1 MVVTSALIPPL
12 RALGLRRGLVDG
24 PGRKTQARPVPYLG
38 GVAIVAAVI
47 ATLSTVQTF
56 EARLA
61 GVAAAAMLLGVVG
74 LLDDRHPL
82 GVDVRLA
89 AEVAAAAVVTAGGV
103 QVLVTDIPAVD
114 VVLTIIWLVAIT
126 NALNLLDNMDGV
138 AGSVA
143 LLSAVGI
150 AAPVIDDG
158 QRVIAVGAAGL
169 AGACAGFLVFNA
181 RRASIYL
188 GDSGALFVGFVLA
201 VLSVEVNS
209 ALANPGSFLIPIGLL
224 GIAILDSA
232 LVTVLRLRRGVS
244 PFTVGRDHLAHRLLA
259 GGYSPGRA
267 LVGLSGAHAVMVA
280 LAVLA
285 GVDLLVLGAVVLGW
299 AVVVAAFWSASG
311 RRGPPEP
318 SDTDDVV
325 DGLVEGP
332 GRGPTGQAAQP
343 AGVGDPSP
351 HVLEVGAEG
360 VLVGLEDDGRRRPGP
375 LQDPVG
381 EVHHRDLV
389 LGADVED
396 LTRAVG
402 VVQEDQ
408 QGPDHVLDVA
418 EAAGLAAV
426 AVHGERRTVERLAD
440 QGGQDH
446 AVVTPL
452 AGPDGVEQTH
462 HGGGQTVLA
471 VVGQRQDLVDGLRGR
486 VGPAGDGGRAQDPVG
501 ILRERDLG
509 VAAVDLRAA
518 GDQEAAA
525 VSIGRGEHVLGAA
538 DVAGQGL
545 EGLLHDEAHPHGGG
559 EVDHGVTAGGGL
571 VDDGFVEH

>member
-1 MVVTSALIPPL
+1 MSELTLRAGLAFLLAVVATSALIPPL

-24 PGRKTQARPVPYLG
+24 PGGRKTQARPVPYLG

-61 GVAAAAMLLGVVG
+61 GVAAAAVLLGVVG

-89 AEVAAAAVVTAGGV
+89 AQVAAAAVVTAGGV

-143 LLSAVGI
+143 LLSALGI
-150 AAPVIDDG
+150 AALAIDDG

-224 GIAILDSA
+224 GIAILDST

-244 PFTVGRDHLAHRLLA
+244 PFTAGRDHLAHRLLA
-259 GGYSPGRA
+259 RGYSPGRA

-285 GVDLLVLGAVVLGW
+285 GVDLLVLGAAVLGW
-299 AVVVAAFWSASG
+299 AVV
-311 RRGPPEP
+311 
-318 SDTDDVV
+318 
-325 DGLVEGP
+325 
-332 GRGPTGQAAQP
+332 
-343 AGVGDPSP
+343 AG
-351 HVLEVGAEG
+351 G
-360 VLVGLEDDGRRRPGP
+360 VLVSVRPA
-375 LQDPVG
+375 
-381 EVHHRDLV
+381 R
-389 LGADVED
+389 
-396 LTRAVG
+396 
-402 VVQEDQ
+402 
-408 QGPDHVLDVA
+408 
-418 EAAGLAAV
+418 
-426 AVHGERRTVERLAD
+426 
-440 QGGQDH
+440 
-446 AVVTPL
+446 
-452 AGPDGVEQTH
+452 
-462 HGGGQTVLA
+462 
-471 VVGQRQDLVDGLRGR
+471 
-486 VGPAGDGGRAQDPVG
+486 PA
-501 ILRERDLG
+501 
-509 VAAVDLRAA
+509 
-518 GDQEAAA
+518 
-525 VSIGRGEHVLGAA
+525 
-538 DVAGQGL
+538 
-545 EGLLHDEAHPHGGG
+545 
-559 EVDHGVTAGGGL
+559 
-571 VDDGFVEH
+571 